1 MMMSSRLTNELK
13 PITDVTL
20 TIRIIK
26 SFKFRNFK
34 TLVLHH
40 LNLNEMNLNRLL
52 ERCLKEMKEKPG
64 WKAFQ
69 NLHLDT
75 FKLYTKAHGSKT
87 TNLIINL
94 DQDELIFNDYEI
106 CLSKLGLENETELS
120 LFNKLDYDEFKLN
133 PEQSW

>member
-1 MMMSSRLTNELK
+1 MASTLTNELK

-26 SFKFRNFK
+26 SFKYRNYK
-34 TLVLHH
+34 ALVLHH
-40 LNLNEMNLNRLL
+40 LNLNELNLNQLL
-52 ERCLKEMKEKPG
+52 EICLKEMKEQSG

-69 NLHLDT
+69 NLKLDT

-94 DQDELIFNDYEI
+94 DQDELIFTNHTI
-106 CLSKLGLENETELS
+106 PLSELGLENETELS
-120 LFNKLDYDEFKLN
+120 LFNRSDYDEFQLN

>member
-1 MMMSSRLTNELK
+1 MASTLTNELK

-34 TLVLHH
+34 SLVLHH
-40 LNLNEMNLNRLL
+40 LNELTLDGLL
-52 ERCLKEMKEKPG
+52 EICLKEMKEQTG

-69 NLHLDT
+69 NLKLDT

-94 DQDELIFNDYEI
+94 DQDELIFTDHTI
-106 CLSKLGLENETELS
+106 HLSELGLENETELS
-120 LFNKLDYDEFKLN
+120 LFNRLEYDEFKSN